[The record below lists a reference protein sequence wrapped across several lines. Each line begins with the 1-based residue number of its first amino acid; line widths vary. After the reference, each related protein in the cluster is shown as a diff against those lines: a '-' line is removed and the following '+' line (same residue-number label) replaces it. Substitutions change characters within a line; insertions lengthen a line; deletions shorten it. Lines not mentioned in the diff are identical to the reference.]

1 LASDRKSKNFGG
13 VKMGESTALNLRL
26 TVFAALF
33 TALIIIGG
41 YLSIP
46 LGAVPIALADFFVML
61 AGLFL
66 GKKWGLAGAAL
77 YVFLGALG
85 LPVYAGGKAGLAV
98 LFGPTGGFL
107 FGYMALAF
115 VVGLIASQKKPSVL
129 RNLTALIAGN
139 ILLYAFGIPW
149 LKTVLNLSWEAALTA
164 GLTPFI
170 PGALIKIIVAAAIA
184 QALLPRFNKSI
195 ADNAEQPEDEEQ

>member
-1 LASDRKSKNFGG
+1 MSD
-13 VKMGESTALNLRL
+13 STSLNLRL
-26 TVFAALF
+26 TVYAALF

-46 LGAVPIALADFFVML
+46 LGAVPIVLADFFVML

-66 GKKWGLAGAAL
+66 GKKWGFASAVL

-107 FGYMALAF
+107 FGYIALAF
-115 VVGLIASQKKPSVL
+115 MVGLLASQKRPSVL
-129 RNLTALIAGN
+129 RNLTALITGN
-139 ILLYAFGIPW
+139 IFLYAFGIPW
-149 LKTVLNLSWEAALTA
+149 LKTVLNLSWEAALAA

-170 PGALIKIIVAAAIA
+170 PGAVIKIIVAAAIA
-184 QALLPRFNKSI
+184 QAFLPRFKKSL
-195 ADNAEQPEDEEQ
+195 AGYVEQAEEKAEQDQG